1 MGEDE
6 RPSLKDMTTFIRDLR
21 LAVRSIL
28 KSRGFAVTA
37 ILTLGLGMAL
47 CTTAMVVMKVYLLQG
62 LPYPAAERLHAVRY
76 AARGQAEPRQ
86 MERLDWASLN
96 DVIEHPVAWDLDVF
110 YLLGGET
117 AESIPGAW
125 VTPGF
130 VRGLG
135 IQPALGRTFDDESFT
150 QGGPNVAL
158 ISHRLWN
165 GRFGG
170 DPAIIGRTFSAY
182 VSDRPQEAESFTI
195 IGVMPASFWHV
206 NPYTDIFAPLR
217 APTYPYLVRLR
228 AGVTPRDAAARITAL
243 VTSGAR
249 DVPQNWTVQLVPT
262 HDGYVQGVRPLLKAV
277 TGAAALVLLVACA
290 NVAGLL
296 LIRAARRQKEI
307 AIRLALGATRLAIAR
322 MLFAEAVVLAV
333 PSTVLALFLTQLTVG
348 WLAPS
353 IQQQLGRPAPGGAV
367 AFGMDAAVIGITAAI
382 AIITVLICALAPL
395 LTTRRSGMQS
405 ALQGSGRAATEGRRS
420 QRMRAGLIALEI
432 AVSMVLLTGTTLMLR
447 SVVALLHTD
456 LGFHAE
462 RVVNA
467 SITLRQNRYPD
478 ASSRVALFDRVL
490 SRLSAVPTV
499 ESVALTNAGPVQQP
513 RLQPVEAV
521 DSSARS
527 RAGIQNVSDDYFAT
541 LDIPVVGGRVFTTTD
556 RLGNELVAVVS
567 QTLARRLW
575 PEGSA
580 VGRRILVPQ
589 EEEGGPAR
597 PTPRV
602 IIGVV
607 RDVRQ
612 GPADDDPADVYVP
625 IRQAPGRFAFVL
637 TRTTASPVSMLSPF
651 RSAFRDIDQEIAVQT
666 PKALQATV
674 DELTARP
681 RFLASLLAAFAAI
694 AALLTL
700 VGVYGVIAY
709 AVRQREREIAVRL
722 ALGADPARLTRLFV
736 RQGGFI
742 LTVGLALG
750 VFGALGAGRLIE
762 SQLFGVTSR
771 DPVALA
777 GAAGLFAL
785 AGLLAIWW
793 PARRATATDPAF
805 ALRAE

>member
-1 MGEDE
+1 
-6 RPSLKDMTTFIRDLR
+6 MTTFIHDLR

-28 KSRGFAVTA
+28 KSRGFAATA
-37 ILTLGLGMAL
+37 ILTLGLGMTL
-47 CTTAMVVMKVYLLQG
+47 CTTAMVVMKAYLLQG

-76 AARGQAEPRQ
+76 GARGQAEPRQ

-135 IQPALGRTFDDESFT
+135 IQPALGRTFDNDSFT

-165 GRFGG
+165 SRFGG
-170 DPAIIGRTFSAY
+170 DPAVIGRAFNAY

-243 VTSGAR
+243 VTAGAR
-249 DVPQNWTVQLVPT
+249 DVPPNWTAQLETT
-262 HDGYVQGVRPLLKAV
+262 HDGYVRGVRPLLKAV

-307 AIRLALGATRLAIAR
+307 AVRLALGATRLAIAR

-333 PSTVLALFLTQLTVG
+333 PATLLALFLTRLTAG

-405 ALQGSGRAATEGRRS
+405 ALQGSGRSATEGRRS

-432 AVSMVLLTGTTLMLR
+432 AVSMILLMGTTLMLR
-447 SVVALLHTD
+447 SVVALLRTD
-456 LGFHAE
+456 LGFNAE
-462 RVVNA
+462 HVVNA

-490 SRLSAVPTV
+490 SRLSTIPAV
-499 ESVALTNAGPVQQP
+499 ESTALTNAWPVQQP

-521 DSSARS
+521 ESGARS

-541 LDIPVVGGRVFTTTD
+541 LGIPVIGGRVFATTD
-556 RLGNELVAVVS
+556 RLGNEPVAIVS

-580 VGRRILVPQ
+580 LGRRILVPRED
-589 EEEGGPAR
+589 EESGSAGPA
-597 PTPRV
+597 PRV

-612 GPADDDPADVYVP
+612 GPADDEPADVYVP
-625 IRQAPGRFAFVL
+625 TRQAPGRFAFVL
-637 TRTTASPVSMLSPF
+637 TRTTADPLSLLSPF
-651 RSAFRDIDQEIAVQT
+651 RSAFRDIDPEIAVQT
-666 PKALQATV
+666 PRALQATV

-681 RFLASLLAAFAAI
+681 RFLAFLLAAFAGI
-694 AALLTL
+694 AAVLTL

-736 RQGGFI
+736 RQGGLI

-771 DPVALA
+771 DPLALA

-785 AGLLAIWW
+785 AGLFAIWW
-793 PARRATATDPAF
+793 PARRATATDPAL
-805 ALRAE
+805 ALRVE

>member
-1 MGEDE
+1 M
-6 RPSLKDMTTFIRDLR
+6 PTFIHDVR
-21 LAVRSIL
+21 LAVRSML
-28 KSRGFAVTA
+28 KSRGFAATA
-37 ILTLGLGMAL
+37 VLTLGLGMAL
-47 CTTAMVVMKVYLLQG
+47 CTTAMVVMKAYLLQG

-76 AARGQAEPRQ
+76 GARGQGEPRQ

-130 VRGLG
+130 VQGLG
-135 IQPALGRTFDDESFT
+135 IQPALGRTFDNDSFT

-165 GRFGG
+165 SRFGG
-170 DPAIIGRTFSAY
+170 DPAIIGRAFTAY

-249 DVPQNWTVQLVPT
+249 DVPQNWTAQLVPS
-262 HDGYVQGVRPLLKAV
+262 HEGYVQGVRPLLKAV

-307 AIRLALGATRLAIAR
+307 AVRTALGATRGAIAR
-322 MLFAEAVVLAV
+322 MLFAEAVALAV
-333 PSTVLALFLTQLTVG
+333 PSTVLALFLTRLTVG
-348 WLAPS
+348 WLARP
-353 IQQQLGRPAPGGAV
+353 IQQQLGRPAPGGTV
-367 AFGMDAAVIGITAAI
+367 AFAMDATIIGITAAI
-382 AIITVLICALAPL
+382 AIVTVLICALAPL
-395 LTTRRSGMQS
+395 LTSRRSGMQS

-456 LGFHAE
+456 LGFNAE
-462 RVVNA
+462 HVVNA

-490 SRLSAVPTV
+490 SRLSAVPSV
-499 ESVALTNAGPVQQP
+499 ESAALTNAWPVQQP

-521 DSSARS
+521 ESSARS

-541 LDIPVVGGRVFTTTD
+541 LDIPLVGGRAFTTSD
-556 RLGNELVAVVS
+556 RLGNESVAVVS

-575 PEGSA
+575 PEGNA

-589 EEEGGPAR
+589 EEERGPAR
-597 PTPRV
+597 PVARV

-637 TRTTASPVSMLSPF
+637 TRTTADPVSIALPVPIGIPRH
-651 RSAFRDIDQEIAVQT
+651 RSGNRGSNAEVRF
-666 PKALQATV
+666 
-674 DELTARP
+674 RP
-681 RFLASLLAAFAAI
+681 RLTSLPRGRDSSRRCWRRSRSI

-700 VGVYGVIAY
+700 VGVYGLIAY

-742 LTVGLALG
+742 LIVGVALG
-750 VFGALGAGRLIE
+750 VFGALAAGRLIE

-777 GAAGLFAL
+777 GTAAVFAVTGLF
-785 AGLLAIWW
+785 AIWW
-793 PARRATATDPAF
+793 PSRRATAADPAL